1 MAIHVK
7 DEETDMLVRQLAQ
20 MRGIGITAAIK
31 EAAREAIAV
40 DLEQATRQNEVPLQ
54 ERLKPLLQRLDK
66 LPRSETKAD
75 KRYFDKLWGEED
87 G

>member
-1 MAIHVK
+1 
-7 DEETDMLVRQLAQ
+7 MLVRQLAQ

-40 DLEQATRQNEVPLQ
+40 DLEHATRHNEVPLQ

-66 LPRSETKAD
+66 LPRSATKAD